1 MSFWIWK
8 KWKERGKN
16 RKIWISQERKE
27 LFRWSKKHFSV
38 FEGLSF
44 GEKIK
49 IWSKIADT
57 SFNNEPKRGHKTLQF
72 LQNTSYLICA
82 WKIHPGRFLW
92 KSKCS
97 NSNFK
102 QYQLPPLAVVGDNFQ
117 SQILKWVGG
126 RGSEKKL
133 MPGGGSLRVPAIDI
147 CLGGLLY
154 FFPEKTFKVKYG
166 FNGSFSSAD
175 LGLF

>member
-1 MSFWIWK
+1 MASLIIPLPFVLFNLEK
-8 KWKERGKN
+8 GRGKN
-16 RKIWISQERKE
+16 RKIWISREWKE
-27 LFRWSKKHFSV
+27 IFRWNKEHFSV

-57 SFNNEPKRGHKTLQF
+57 SFNNESKRGHKTLQF

-133 MPGGGSLRVPAIDI
+133 MPGGRG
-147 CLGGLLY
+147 GGL
-154 FFPEKTFKVKYG
+154 
-166 FNGSFSSAD
+166 
-175 LGLF
+175 

>member
-1 MSFWIWK
+1 MASLIIPLPFVLFNLEK
-8 KWKERGKN
+8 GRGKN
-16 RKIWISQERKE
+16 RKIWISREWKE
-27 LFRWSKKHFSV
+27 IFRWNKEHFSV

-72 LQNTSYLICA
+72 LQNTSYLTCA

-97 NSNFK
+97 NSNFT

-133 MPGGGSLRVPAIDI
+133 MPGGGL
-147 CLGGLLY
+147 
-154 FFPEKTFKVKYG
+154 
-166 FNGSFSSAD
+166 
-175 LGLF
+175 